1 MAKNGRGYLEDP
13 RPIKNLLEAEKRPMS
28 ESLQLSWKNPQE
40 SVQQRKGEATL
51 MNKRRLEI
59 NVE

>member
-1 MAKNGRGYLEDP
+1 
-13 RPIKNLLEAEKRPMS
+13 MS